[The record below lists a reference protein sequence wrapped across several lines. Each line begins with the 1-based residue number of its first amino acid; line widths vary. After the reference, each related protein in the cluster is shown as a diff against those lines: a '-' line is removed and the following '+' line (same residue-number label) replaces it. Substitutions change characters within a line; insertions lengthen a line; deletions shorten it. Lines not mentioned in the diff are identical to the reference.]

1 MENNTERRYLISID
15 GGGSKTGVCVYDCI
29 QRTRRSTVSGGGN
42 YKTHGIE
49 AVRERIQTSL
59 HELIPESCDIP
70 AVTVF
75 LVMGLSGCD
84 SPQDI
89 DIYTKIMDDMG
100 FSPERMFICNDAELI
115 FHANSDVPGI
125 CIVAG
130 TGTIALAFTEL
141 GKTYRAGGWGAPIS
155 DEGSGYWIGAEM
167 IRNYLSWIDG
177 LGSYNEFFR
186 KFPETIR
193 CDSDEEAAAVLAC
206 LDPAKVAEWAKP
218 VFDSAAENKLCQDI
232 IEKAAEKAAALA
244 VSVYHKSIFVNC
256 RDLSIVESGGLFN
269 NERYEKAFRK
279 SLSEM
284 LPIQNYHFLHSE
296 GIPAEDGIRL
306 AGKMANNLV
315 TTQSCD

>member
-1 MENNTERRYLISID
+1 MGDKTERRYLISID

-49 AVRERIQTSL
+49 AVREHILTCL
-59 HELIPESCDIP
+59 HELMPESEDIP
-70 AVTVF
+70 AETVF
-75 LVMGLSGCD
+75 IVMGISGCD

-89 DIYTKIMDDMG
+89 DVYTKIMSDMG
-100 FSPERMFICNDAELI
+100 FSSNRMFICNDAELI

-130 TGTIALAFTEL
+130 TGTIALAFTGT

-167 IRNYLSWIDG
+167 IRNYLNWIDG
-177 LGSYNEFFR
+177 IGSYNDFFR

-193 CDSDEEAAAVLAC
+193 CNSDEEAAAVLAC

-218 VFDSAAENKLCQDI
+218 VFDSVSENKLCQKI
-232 IEKAAEKAAALA
+232 IEKAAEKAAVLTS
-244 VSVYHKSIFVNC
+244 SVYLRGDFFSC
-256 RDLSIVESGGLFN
+256 RDLSIVESGGLFQ
-269 NERYEKAFRK
+269 NEHYENYFRK
-279 SLSEM
+279 SLSEI
-284 LPIQNYHFLHSE
+284 LPIQNYHFIHSE